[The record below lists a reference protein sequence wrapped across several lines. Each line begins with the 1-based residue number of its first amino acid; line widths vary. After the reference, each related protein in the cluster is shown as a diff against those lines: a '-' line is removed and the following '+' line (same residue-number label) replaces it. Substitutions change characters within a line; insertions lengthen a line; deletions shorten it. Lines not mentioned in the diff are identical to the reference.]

1 MVVPERPA
9 ERDDSASVDRGGDA
23 VDARPLIAELTREV
37 ATLQRRL
44 ASAEA
49 AVPARSTD
57 GAIHLPAAAVAEAEH
72 QADQVRSRAF
82 ADAKRLRSRGWEEGR
97 DTGLQARR
105 DALTLVK
112 QARKD
117 ADQIMTSAREQ
128 VAALHERARKLQEV
142 VGRTEVLLRE
152 LASGDLGSP
161 KSAVTSQEQEDEVG
175 VEAVAAEQS
184 RGGRMLHGTPD
195 PGLEGIPDSV
205 QRLLSALRAGGPS
218 GQPESR

>member
-1 MVVPERPA
+1 MMLP
-9 ERDDSASVDRGGDA
+9 SVSE
-23 VDARPLIAELTREV
+23 PIANPT
-37 ATLQRRL
+37 
-44 ASAEA
+44 S
-49 AVPARSTD
+49 
-57 GAIHLPAAAVAEAEH
+57 AAAVAEAEH
-72 QADQVRSRAF
+72 QADQVRSRAL
-82 ADAKRLRSRGWEEGR
+82 ADARRLRSRAWEEGR

-161 KSAVTSQEQEDEVG
+161 TSVVTSRERRDEAGAEV
-175 VEAVAAEQS
+175 VAAEQS
-184 RGGRMLHGTPD
+184 RGGRTLHGAPD
-195 PGLEGIPDSV
+195 PELEGIPDSV
-205 QRLLSALRAGGPS
+205 QRLLSALRAGGAS
-218 GQPESR
+218 GQPDPR